1 MSLHD
6 GWPALWRPRWRRP
19 DPVADVDAW
28 TAASTA
34 RWNAAMDRSVPTWHT
49 SPSGP
54 MWLASAARRD
64 DGDEPLPWL
73 DGGLPSA
80 ARDEA
85 P

>member
-1 MSLHD
+1 
-6 GWPALWRPRWRRP
+6 
-19 DPVADVDAW
+19 
-28 TAASTA
+28 
-34 RWNAAMDRSVPTWHT
+34 MDRSVPTWHT

-80 ARDEA
+80 TRDEA
-85 P
+85 T